1 MPDLLGSGA
10 PEAES
15 AAASLASAAPPPAQ
29 GAPEGG
35 SAESAESAS
44 LASAASGAPDAGSA
58 SSAQPEQH
66 RAGAGAGASDGAE
79 TAAMWQ
85 RLHSYLAAKDRA
97 PKKKEAAAAPT
108 LERVL
113 AAIVSSLA
121 AADADGWFSEPV
133 DSSEVTDYLDLV
145 KYGKIPQ
152 LRPSR
157 PRLTLRCCVSAGSRW
172 TSARWPRRCR
182 RASTRA

>member
-44 LASAASGAPDAGSA
+44 LLSAASGAPDAGSA

-66 RAGAGAGASDGAE
+66 RAGASDGAE

-85 RLHSYLAAKDRA
+85 RLHSFLAAKDRA